1 MARNVPEL
9 LQVMNDMV
17 ALEEALAAL
26 YLACSEKFPED
37 GKFWLAICHQE
48 ELHARYLAELAA
60 LISSHPHEFKF
71 GRQFNAVAITTIMS
85 SVRKLTDEIR
95 QGQSDRKRALVMA
108 RDIENSV
115 LEAKY
120 HEIVTSDNVQFR
132 ETIDR
137 IMRETTTHK
146 KLLAAKVA
154 SNQA

>member
-9 LQVMNDMV
+9 IQVINDMV
-17 ALEEALAAL
+17 VLEESLAEL
-26 YLACSEKFPED
+26 YRACSEKFPED

-48 ELHARYLAELAA
+48 ELHAKYLAELAN

-71 GRQFNAVAITTIMS
+71 GRQFNAVAVTTIIS
-85 SVRKLTDEIR
+85 SVRMHTEEIR
-95 QGQSDRKRALVMA
+95 QGQRDRKRALVMA

-115 LEAKY
+115 LEARY
-120 HEIVTSDNVQFR
+120 HEIVTSDNPQFR

-137 IMRETTTHK
+137 ILRETTTHK

-154 SNQA
+154 SQQG